1 MIITLIDCTGR
12 CTMIEI
18 KIPTS
23 AAIMLLT
30 ERMQYEFD
38 ARQKSGFYGDGLDL
52 YDLNYRELMEIAEI
66 AAFDLVFLLPAEI
79 FAEKNNLGDIICKSV
94 KALSKYYGYPEFENY
109 TIKEAEKLIKPIFRI
124 MQKSEKLKFF
134 LSN

>member
-1 MIITLIDCTGR
+1 
-12 CTMIEI
+12 MIEI

-79 FAEKNNLGDIICKSV
+79 FAEKNNLGDIICKSI
-94 KALSKYYGYPEFENY
+94 KALTKYYDYPDFGNY
-109 TIKEAEKLIKPIFRI
+109 TIEQAERLIKPIFRI
-124 MQKSEKLKFF
+124 MRRSEKLKFF

>member
-1 MIITLIDCTGR
+1 
-12 CTMIEI
+12 MIEI

-30 ERMQYEFD
+30 ERMQYEFES
-38 ARQKSGFYGDGLDL
+38 RQKSGFYGDGLDL
-52 YDLNYRELMEIAEI
+52 YDLNFREIMEIAEI

-79 FAEKNNLGDIICKSV
+79 FDEKNNLADIIYKSITS
-94 KALSKYYGYPEFENY
+94 LSKHFNYPQFVEYKKEN
-109 TIKEAEKLIKPIFRI
+109 AENLIKPITHI
-124 MQKSEKLKFF
+124 MRKSEDLKLF

>member
-1 MIITLIDCTGR
+1 
-12 CTMIEI
+12 MIEI

-30 ERMQYEFD
+30 ERMQYEFES
-38 ARQKSGFYGDGLDL
+38 RQKSGFYGDGLDL
-52 YDLNYRELMEIAEI
+52 FDLNYREIMEIAEI

-79 FAEKNNLGDIICKSV
+79 FSEKNNLADIISKSIRS
-94 KALSKYYGYPEFENY
+94 LSKHYDYLEFEDY
-109 TIKEAEKLIKPIFRI
+109 SKQRAEALIKPITRI
-124 MQKSEKLKFF
+124 MRKSEEMKLY

>member
-1 MIITLIDCTGR
+1 
-12 CTMIEI
+12 MIEI

-30 ERMQYEFD
+30 ERMQYEFES
-38 ARQKSGFYGDGLDL
+38 RQKSGFYGDGLDL
-52 YDLNYRELMEIAEI
+52 YDLNFRELKEIAEI

-79 FAEKNNLGDIICKSV
+79 FAEKNNLDDIIYKSITSLA
-94 KALSKYYGYPEFENY
+94 KQYNYPQFSDYTREN
-109 TIKEAEKLIKPIFRI
+109 AEKLIKPITQI
-124 MQKSEKLKFF
+124 MQKSEKMKLF

>member
-1 MIITLIDCTGR
+1 
-12 CTMIEI
+12 MIEI

-30 ERMQYEFD
+30 ERMQYEFES
-38 ARQKSGFYGDGLDL
+38 RQKTGFYGEGLDL
-52 YDLNYRELMEIAEI
+52 YDLNFREIYEIAEI

-79 FAEKNNLGDIICKSV
+79 FAEKNNLADIISKSIRSLA
-94 KALSKYYGYPEFENY
+94 KQYDYIEFENY
-109 TIKEAEKLIKPIFRI
+109 SDEMAEKLISPISRI
-124 MQKSEKLKFF
+124 MQKSEKLKLH